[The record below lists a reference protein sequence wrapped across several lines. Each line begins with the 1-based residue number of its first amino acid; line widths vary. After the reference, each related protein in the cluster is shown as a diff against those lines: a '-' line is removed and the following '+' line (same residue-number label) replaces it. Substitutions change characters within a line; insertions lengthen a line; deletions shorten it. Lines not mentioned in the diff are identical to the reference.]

1 MKVEFPSDLKVAVF
15 EVIRPCRFIVGDR
28 ILVRP
33 SSQGTVYE
41 LYRRLR
47 AEDVEDMLTPTNV
60 LLNATEPDAVYGAAA
75 RLFARSP
82 SSRPG
87 LQRLK

>member
-1 MKVEFPSDLKVAVF
+1 MEFPGNLTVAVF
-15 EVIRPCRFIVGDR
+15 EILKPAGGYTMGDR

-33 SSQGTVYE
+33 SAQGPVYE

-47 AEDVEDMLTPTNV
+47 AVDVEGILIPGTV
-60 LLNATEPDAVYGAAA
+60 ALSATEPDDVFGDAA